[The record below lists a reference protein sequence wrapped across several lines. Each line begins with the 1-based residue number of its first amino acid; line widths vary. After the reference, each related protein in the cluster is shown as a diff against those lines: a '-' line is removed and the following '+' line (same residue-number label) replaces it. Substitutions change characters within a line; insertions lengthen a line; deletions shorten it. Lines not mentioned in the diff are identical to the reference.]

1 MNNTSAKSN
10 PVANLGCAARPQT
23 QVEALLNEVNNA
35 LDSLDKSIIMHAEKL
50 GPVMRAECPSK
61 CDEPAAPEEMLVER
75 ADFLRR
81 MLRRIRGMDAC
92 VSDLTERTEA

>member
-1 MNNTSAKSN
+1 MNNTSAKTN
-10 PVANLGCAARPQT
+10 PAANLGCAARPQT

-35 LDSLDKSIIMHAEKL
+35 LDSLDKTIAIHAEKL

-61 CDEPAAPEEMLVER
+61 CSEPAAPEEMLVER

-81 MLRRIRGMDAC
+81 MLRRIRSFDAC
-92 VSDLTERTEA
+92 ICSLTERTEA